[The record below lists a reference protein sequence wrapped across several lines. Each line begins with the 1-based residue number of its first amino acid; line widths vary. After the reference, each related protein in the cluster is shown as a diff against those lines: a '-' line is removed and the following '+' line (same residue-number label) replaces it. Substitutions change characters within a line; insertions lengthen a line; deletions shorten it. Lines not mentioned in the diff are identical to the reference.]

1 MKSLRIAKILYI
13 YATLNPFIMKK
24 ITNKELE
31 QLLASDLTDII
42 HTITD
47 FPHRITYYGNLSH
60 S

>member
-1 MKSLRIAKILYI
+1 
-13 YATLNPFIMKK
+13 MKK